1 MKSEKFQEICANV
14 TAAGSAT
21 SMAAFGFGAI
31 WYVGGLVIDSIK
43 ERRQRRKQEKQD
55 KEDRRIDEEWEAYK
69 MELDE
74 MIQKN
79 QELLDQTKREIE
91 G

>member
-1 MKSEKFQEICANV
+1 MTSEKFQNACANIMS
-14 TAAGSAT
+14 AGMAT
-21 SMAAFGFGAI
+21 TCAGMGIGTI
-31 WYVGGLVIDSIK
+31 WVVGGMIK
-43 ERRQRRKQEKQD
+43 DAIHERRLRKKHEKEEAD
-55 KEDRRIDEEWEAYK
+55 IDEQWEAYK

-79 QELLDQTKREIE
+79 QELLAKTEAEIE

>member
-1 MKSEKFQEICANV
+1 MTSEKFQNACANIMS
-14 TAAGSAT
+14 AGMAT
-21 SMAAFGFGAI
+21 TCAGMGIGTIWVLGGMLKDAI
-31 WYVGGLVIDSIK
+31 H
-43 ERRQRRKQEKQD
+43 ERRLRKKQEKEEAD
-55 KEDRRIDEEWEAYK
+55 IDEQWEAYK

-79 QELLDQTKREIE
+79 QELLAKTEAEIE